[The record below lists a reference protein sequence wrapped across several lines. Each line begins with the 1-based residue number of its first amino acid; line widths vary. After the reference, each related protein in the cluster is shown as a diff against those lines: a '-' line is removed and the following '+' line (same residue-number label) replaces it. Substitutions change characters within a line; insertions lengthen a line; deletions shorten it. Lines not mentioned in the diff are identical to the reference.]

1 MIEFIDYHCD
11 CHCDCDWQI
20 AMLGLSLT

>member
-1 MIEFIDYHCD
+1 MIEFIDCHCD
-11 CHCDCDWQI
+11 CHCDCNWQI